1 MWWWSLNLG
10 FKKRLSIKWGYQC
23 FKRNTAQKM
32 KFSIKNFFSK
42 CDHICS
48 FRHIW
53 SHLLKKFLME
63 ELIFFAVEAEN
74 LITQLFIIFKLLY
87 MFIVNLYH
95 KKNWNKSHLIKPLTF
110 NLPTHC
116 LSVFDYHFVGLAFKG
131 LKCSYFV
138 PVFLPVSTSLLL

>member
-1 MWWWSLNLG
+1 
-10 FKKRLSIKWGYQC
+10 
-23 FKRNTAQKM
+23 M

-53 SHLLKKFLME
+53 SNLLKKFLME
-63 ELIFFAVEAEN
+63 QLIFFAVKAEN

-95 KKNWNKSHLIKPLTF
+95 KKIEINLTWL
-110 NLPTHC
+110 NL
-116 LSVFDYHFVGLAFKG
+116 
-131 LKCSYFV
+131 
-138 PVFLPVSTSLLL
+138 

>member
-1 MWWWSLNLG
+1 
-10 FKKRLSIKWGYQC
+10 
-23 FKRNTAQKM
+23 M

-63 ELIFFAVEAEN
+63 QLIFFAVKAEN

-95 KKNWNKSHLIKPLTF
+95 KKIEINLTWL
-110 NLPTHC
+110 NL
-116 LSVFDYHFVGLAFKG
+116 
-131 LKCSYFV
+131 
-138 PVFLPVSTSLLL
+138 